1 MAQIKKIAKLL
12 KKRKRVF
19 IQTHNYPDHDAVA
32 SAFGLQ
38 QLLKL
43 YKVDSTIIYH
53 GEILRDSLQRMID
66 QLGIELI
73 HHSSYEIDEKDA
85 IVIVDANKGNRN
97 VALLKGEVLAV
108 IDHHVGDTHDEV
120 PFNDIRSD
128 YGACA
133 SIIFSYYAEVKE
145 ELLQKVAT
153 ALHTAILFDTHQ
165 LTRNVSKTDIDTFA
179 LLYRVSDVNL
189 VNSLV
194 RNSIKIEDLP
204 QYKFLLKN
212 TKFHHNFAYCHF
224 HDGCNRNLL
233 AILSDYLLTLDEMD
247 FVVLSCKVSDEITFS
262 VRSELAEL
270 PAHIMI
276 QEALLGIGS
285 GGGHIDMAGGRIF
298 KIEDFDEDT
307 VFNKFLSQ
315 VRLRNSFEIKIADSL
330 Q

>member
-19 IQTHNYPDHDAVA
+19 IQTHNYPDHDAVSTA
-32 SAFGLQ
+32 YALQ
-38 QLLKL
+38 QLLKK
-43 YKVDSTIIYH
+43 YKIEATIIYH

-66 QLGIELI
+66 ELGIELI

-97 VALLKGEVLAV
+97 VALLRGEVLAV
-108 IDHHVGDTHDEV
+108 IDHHVGENPEDV
-120 PFNDIRSD
+120 PFCDIRSD

-133 SIIFSYYAEVKE
+133 TILFSYFADVKAEPTR
-145 ELLQKVAT
+145 KVAT

-165 LTRNVSKTDIDTFA
+165 LTRNVSITDIDTFA
-179 LLYRVSDVNL
+179 MLYRVSDVNL

-194 RNSIKIEDLP
+194 RNSITIEDLP
-204 QYKFLLKN
+204 QYDFLLKN

-233 AILSDYLLTLDEMD
+233 AILSDYLLTLDEID

-262 VRSELAEL
+262 VRSELSEL

-276 QEALLGIGS
+276 QEALSGIGS
-285 GGGHIDMAGGRIF
+285 GGGHVDMAGGRIF
-298 KIEDFDEDT
+298 KIEDFDEDS
-307 VFNKFLSQ
+307 VFNNFLSQ

>member
-1 MAQIKKIAKLL
+1 MAQIKKIVKLL

-19 IQTHNYPDHDAVA
+19 IQTHNYPDHDAVS

-38 QLLKL
+38 QLLRK
-43 YKVDSTIIYH
+43 YKIESTLIYH

-66 QLGIELI
+66 GLGIEMI
-73 HHSSYEIDEKDA
+73 HHSSFEIDEKDA

-108 IDHHVGDTHDEV
+108 VDHHVGENPEDV
-120 PFNDIRSD
+120 PFSDIRSD

-133 SIIFSYYAEVKE
+133 TIIFSYFAEVKAE
-145 ELLQKVAT
+145 PSREVAT
-153 ALHTAILFDTHQ
+153 ALHAGVIFDTHQ
-165 LTRNVSKTDIDTFA
+165 LTRNASHNDIDTFA
-179 LLYRVSDVNL
+179 MLYRVSDVPF

-194 RNSIKIEDLP
+194 RNSINLDDLP
-204 QYKFLLKN
+204 QYDFLLKN
-212 TKFHHNFAYCHF
+212 TRFHHNLAYCHF
-224 HDGCNRNLL
+224 PDGCNRNLL
-233 AILSDYLLTLDEMD
+233 AILSDYLLTIDEID
-247 FVVLSCKVSDEITFS
+247 FVVLSNKVSDEITFS
-262 VRSELAEL
+262 VRSKLSDL

-276 QEALLGIGS
+276 QEALSGIGS

-298 KIEDFDEDT
+298 KIENFDEDT
-307 VFNKFLSQ
+307 IFNNFLSQ